1 MLLRHPRHATSA
13 AARPHRKN
21 PWKRALRA
29 AVVVAMIVACLLVAS
44 TSANLLLEW
53 HEKSNSVAYGERV
66 SIREGTVNVSRTGS
80 AGPTIVLLSGLGTPA
95 PALDFAPLVRELRG
109 FRTVVVEGFGYG
121 YSDMAARPRTVEN
134 IAEELHE
141 VLSKLGIS
149 APYVL
154 AGHSIGGFSTLYYA
168 NKYPAEVSAVIG
180 IDPTVPTRQRSTGAT
195 PGPNEMPAADYWWA
209 HTPSTAGLVRWA
221 TALGF
226 GEPGGDGFTTAERQQ
241 MRQMTSWNFGN
252 QAVIDE
258 TLRMGENAA
267 KLQDVRYS
275 DTLPVLEFLSQDT
288 MNQQPDWYVLHE
300 RQLANVRH
308 CELVVLQGEHYLH
321 WTQSKA
327 MAAKISQFLRQFSPK
342 LP

>member
-1 MLLRHPRHATSA
+1 MLLRRSPHTRSASDRPLRRH
-13 AARPHRKN
+13 
-21 PWKRALRA
+21 PWKRGLRLAGVAAL
-29 AVVVAMIVACLLVAS
+29 IVAGLLVAS

-53 HEKSNSVAYGERV
+53 HERSSSVAYGEKV
-66 SIREGTVNVSRTGS
+66 HINEGTINVSRTGD

-95 PALDFAPLVRELRG
+95 PVLDFAPLVRELRG

-149 APYVL
+149 APYIL
-154 AGHSIGGFSTLYYA
+154 AGHSIGGYSTLYYA

-180 IDPTVPTRQRSTGAT
+180 IDPTVPAGRTPTGAP
-195 PGPNEMPAADYWWA
+195 PGPAEMPAANYWWA
-209 HTPSTAGLVRWA
+209 HAPSTAGLVRWA

-226 GEPGGDGFTTAERQQ
+226 GEPGGDGFTAAERQQ
-241 MRQMTSWNFGN
+241 MRQMSSWNFGN
-252 QAVIDE
+252 QAVTDE

-267 KLQDVRYS
+267 KLQDVRYA
-275 DTLPVLEFLSQDT
+275 DTLPVLNFLSQDT
-288 MNQQPDWYVLHE
+288 MNQQPDWYVSHE
-300 RQLANVRH
+300 LQLANVRRH
-308 CELVVLQGEHYLH
+308 ELIVLEGEHYLH

-327 MAAKISQFLRQFSPK
+327 MAAKINEFLRQLGTK
-342 LP
+342 